1 MPHEKLSL
9 TSGSV
14 QLEYLSQDCFKWNCD
29 FHFASYLPITVAVT
43 WCVLS
48 LGLFAWNTCWFV
60 YRI

>member
-48 LGLFAWNTCWFV
+48 LGLFA
-60 YRI
+60 